1 MQPLCYVVESLEIHY
16 GNYLMIYGFDSR
28 SIHVGF
34 WLVLVDPIFVYYIQ
48 NFSDYV
54 DAISGSLVFLW
65 QFRVSWFFCLLFLV
79 FFTFVYLFQRRG
91 FFLDRS
97 SCCC

>member
-1 MQPLCYVVESLEIHY
+1 
-16 GNYLMIYGFDSR
+16 MIYGFDSH